1 MRLASFEIDGV
12 RSCGVVKGDG
22 VIDLPK
28 RIGRDVGL
36 TDLLSQPDGIV
47 EARRFA
53 DDQPDYAL
61 DNISFLPVIPSPN
74 KTLCIGLNYR
84 EHAAETG
91 AKPPPDHPIIFTRFA
106 DAQTGHLSPLVR
118 PTASIEFDYEGE
130 LAAIIGRA
138 AHHVSRTH
146 ALDHVAGYT
155 CFNDGSVRDWQFH
168 SSQFTA
174 GKNFLRS
181 GSMGPWMVTED
192 EIPNPGALALTTRL
206 NGDIV
211 QEGSTADMLF
221 DLPTLIEYI
230 TSFTVLQPGDVI
242 VTGTPAG
249 VGFSRQPPLYMKS
262 GDVVEVE
269 IEQIGVLRNPVV
281 DEV

>member
-1 MRLASFEIDGV
+1 MRLVSYEIDGAM
-12 RSCGVVKGDG
+12 SCGIVKGDG
-22 VIDLPK
+22 VINVPK

-36 TDLLSQPDGIV
+36 ADLLGQPDGIDV
-47 EARRFA
+47 ARFA

-61 DNISFLPVIPSPN
+61 EDISFLPVIPSPN

-84 EHAAETG
+84 DHATETG

-138 AHHVSRTH
+138 AHHVSRAH
-146 ALDHVAGYT
+146 ALEYVAGYA
-155 CFNDGSVRDWQFH
+155 CFNDGSIRDWQFH

-174 GKNFLRS
+174 GKNFQKS
-181 GSMGPWMVTED
+181 GSIGPWMVTQD
-192 EIPNPGALALTTRL
+192 EIPDPGALALTTRL
-206 NGDIV
+206 NGNIV

-221 DLPTLIEYI
+221 DLPSLIEYI
-230 TSFTVLQPGDVI
+230 TSFTVLQPGDII

-249 VGFSRQPPLYMKS
+249 VGFSRRPPLYMKA
-262 GDVVEVE
+262 GDVVEVA
-269 IEQIGVLRNPVV
+269 IERIGVLRNPVV